1 MDSDP
6 HLAIAL
12 FGLAGIVYAG
22 GRYRE
27 ALRGFEEALGK
38 LHGHAYIDYK
48 QLGLPY
54 KLPKCEILYNLYKRK
69 RTCVLKR

>member
-1 MDSDP
+1 M
-6 HLAIAL
+6 AIAL

-27 ALRGFEEALGK
+27 ALRGFEEALSK

-54 KLPKCEILYNLYKRK
+54 KLPKCEILYNLYKEK
-69 RTCVLKR
+69 EHAVY